1 MEVALKQRLVGA
13 SVIIALAVIFIPM
26 LFDNKGI
33 DQNQSIT
40 IDIPDEPENLKQ
52 KVIDID
58 TGKFTNNSLDNNTI
72 NDEKTIN
79 KDDYELPDNDET
91 HVINQKETIL
101 DVVDNSK
108 DLISTDSKGTDKSDT
123 SNQENENIDNNVD
136 EVSKPEKP
144 KHADLKPISKESEK
158 PNTQENQDL
167 IFYRVKYGV
176 FSQQKNAQQLKAKII
191 NAGYK
196 AIVEKNKDG
205 ELYTVYSQQ
214 LTSESSAISIRDSIQ
229 KLGLNI
235 GKPSIITLNEE
246 ESLTAEQMLD
256 TGWILQ
262 IGSFSSKT
270 NSIKLRDKIR
280 SKGFVTF
287 VDEITDSKNQKRYRV
302 RIGPYA
308 TRDEAKTEKN
318 NIKKSMDLDGIIKP
332 HEKQK
337 VITQ

>member
-72 NDEKTIN
+72 DDEKNIN
-79 KDDYELPDNDET
+79 NDDYESSDNDET
-91 HVINQKETIL
+91 QVINQKETIL

-108 DLISTDSKGTDKSDT
+108 DLMSNDSEPTDENDT
-123 SNQENENIDNNVD
+123 SNQENENIVNNVD
-136 EVSKPEKP
+136 EVSKSE
-144 KHADLKPISKESEK
+144 DLKPMSKESEK

-167 IFYRVKYGV
+167 LFYRVKYGV

-191 NAGYK
+191 NSGYK
-196 AIVEKNKDG
+196 AIVEKNNDG

-229 KLGLNI
+229 KLDLNI